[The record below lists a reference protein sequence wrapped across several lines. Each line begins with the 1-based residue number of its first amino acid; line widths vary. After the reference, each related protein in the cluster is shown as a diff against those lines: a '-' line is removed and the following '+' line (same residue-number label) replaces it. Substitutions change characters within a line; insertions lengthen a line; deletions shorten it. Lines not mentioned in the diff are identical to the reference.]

1 VILQVKF
8 WGERSSAS
16 SIALL
21 LFTLSF
27 SARRVRTNRLLSRPI
42 LLDYPGKGQVFRG
55 NISFSNVPG
64 IRRGP
69 CRPTAHVRLTA
80 LLAGAVVISQIL
92 SPVISLAQRQSTPPP
107 ASRGSSNSSALLDQA
122 KKLVQGGDAQ
132 GALSVLQDADIHG
145 ANASDIHAV
154 RGICLALLSKPIES
168 AAEFEQAIRLRP
180 NYAPNYFS
188 SGLAYATFNNL
199 DRALDRLSVA
209 LKLDPS
215 LPGVRYNYAL
225 VLARAGKYA
234 ESEKEVNLELE
245 SKGPR
250 TESPLDLSRLKAR
263 DAYYQKK
270 WQDTI
275 DAYRKTLDLGPEW
288 PEAYAA
294 VGEALFSLNRSEE
307 STATLEKAASLDPE
321 NEVPHALLGKLYQD
335 SGKQDK
341 AITEL
346 ETAHRLAPTDRE
358 VTYRLYRIYSLKGDS
373 VNTPRLQK
381 DLEDLLAS
389 THAEAD
395 SETKAMVLNN
405 SGIEL
410 EKKGDLAGALEH
422 YDQAAKTDVSNLVF
436 QRNAALVL
444 CKSGRAEEA
453 IRRLRDI
460 LSIDA
465 DDAETLQI
473 LAVANEVAAGR
484 VGVKRTLPAAQASH

>member
-1 VILQVKF
+1 MSRVNVMSSLRF
-8 WGERSSAS
+8 GRSLYTWA
-16 SIALL
+16 
-21 LFTLSF
+21 T
-27 SARRVRTNRLLSRPI
+27 
-42 LLDYPGKGQVFRG
+42 KGYV
-55 NISFSNVPG
+55 
-64 IRRGP
+64 
-69 CRPTAHVRLTA
+69 
-80 LLAGAVVISQIL
+80 LLAMSGLVGQTL
-92 SPVISLAQRQSTPPP
+92 SPVGLAQREITTPP
-107 ASRGSSNSSALLDQA
+107 ASKASVDTAALLDQA
-122 KKLVQGGDAQ
+122 KKLVQDGDPQ
-132 GALSVLQDADIHG
+132 SALSILEQADVHG
-145 ANASDIHAV
+145 AHASDLHAMK
-154 RGICLALLSKPIES
+154 GICFALLSKPIES
-168 AAEFEQAIRLRP
+168 AAEFERAILLRP

-188 SGLAYATFNNL
+188 SGLAYASFNNL
-199 DRALDRLSVA
+199 DRAIDRLSVA

-234 ESEKEVNLELE
+234 ESAKEVNLELE
-245 SKGPR
+245 NKGPT
-250 TESPLDLSRLKAR
+250 TESPLDLWRLKAR

-270 WQDTI
+270 WPDTI

-294 VGEALFSLNRSEE
+294 IGEALFSLNRSEE
-307 STATLEKAASLDPE
+307 SMATLEKAASLDPE

-346 ETAHRLAPTDRE
+346 EEAHRLMPTDRE
-358 VTYRLYRIYSLKGDS
+358 VTYRLYRIYSLKDDS
-373 VNTPRLQK
+373 VNGSRLQK
-381 DLEDLLAS
+381 DLETLLAS

-405 SGIEL
+405 SGVEL

-444 CKSGRAEEA
+444 CKTGRAEES

-473 LAVANEVAAGR
+473 LAVANEVAAGNLD
-484 VGVKRTLPAAQASH
+484 VKTTLPAAKVSH

>member
-1 VILQVKF
+1 MD
-8 WGERSSAS
+8 RS
-16 SIALL
+16 
-21 LFTLSF
+21 TLV
-27 SARRVRTNRLLSRPI
+27 A
-42 LLDYPGKGQVFRG
+42 DDPGKHQVSRRH
-55 NISFSNVPG
+55 ISFSNVSG
-64 IRRGP
+64 VSEVRS
-69 CRPTAHVRLTA
+69 RPKANARLTA
-80 LLAGAVVISQIL
+80 LLGGAIAMSQIV
-92 SPVISLAQRQSTPPP
+92 SPPKGAPQQRSTPPTGGR
-107 ASRGSSNSSALLDQA
+107 ASSSSSALLDQA
-122 KKLVQGGDAQ
+122 KKMVQEGDPQ
-132 GALSVLQDADIHG
+132 GALSILQDADVHG

-154 RGICLALLSKPIES
+154 KGICLALLSKPIES

-180 NYAPNYFS
+180 TYAPNYFS
-188 SGLAYATFNNL
+188 SGLAYASFNNL
-199 DRALDRLSVA
+199 DRAIERLSVA

-215 LPGVRYNYAL
+215 LPGLRYNYAL

-234 ESEKEVNLELE
+234 ESEKEVSLELE
-245 SKGPR
+245 KKDL
-250 TESPLDLSRLKAR
+250 TESPLDLWRLKAR

-275 DAYRKTLDLGPEW
+275 DAYRKTLDLGLEW

-294 VGEALFSLNRSEE
+294 IGEALFSLNRSEE
-307 STATLEKAASLDPE
+307 SMATLEKAASLDPE
-321 NEVPHALLGKLYQD
+321 NEIPHALLGRLYQD

-346 ETAHRLAPTDRE
+346 ETAHRLMPSDRD

-373 VNTPRLQK
+373 VNGPRLQK
-381 DLEDLLAS
+381 DLEDLLAA
-389 THAEAD
+389 THAEAN

-422 YDQAAKTDVSNLVF
+422 YDEAAKMDVSNLVF
-436 QRNAALVL
+436 QRNAALIL
-444 CKSGRAEEA
+444 CKTGRAEEA

-473 LAVANEVAAGR
+473 LAVANEVAAGNA
-484 VGVKRTLPAAQASH
+484 GVKKTLPAAQASH